1 MSEVV
6 LDASAVLA
14 LLNQEPGSE
23 TISQFLDR
31 AAISAVNFSEVIAKL
46 AEAGVPQVA
55 AVQIL
60 DSLSLEVTAFDQ
72 AQAIEAGMLRPIT
85 KSLGLSLGDRACLA
99 LGLALNQPVVTTDRQ
114 WANLNIAIKIRVV
127 R

>member
-46 AEAGVPQVA
+46 AEAGVPRVA

-85 KSLGLSLGDRACLA
+85 KSLGLSLGDRACLT
-99 LGLALNQPVVTTDRQ
+99 LGLALKQPVVTTDRQ
-114 WANLNIAIKIRVV
+114 WANLNIAIEIRVV